1 MRLMPRALSIPR
13 PGKQAR
19 GNAIAVSPVC
29 WGVSEIRGWGPQLEP
44 ERVLREI
51 ASLGQTFVE
60 TGPSGFLPDRSV
72 AARGLLK
79 RHRLRVV
86 AGPVR
91 AVLHHHDIRGPEL
104 VHIDGH
110 AAWLA
115 SLGAQTL
122 VLTVIESRADQ
133 LTGARLSSTEWAH
146 LLSSIGSVQHLCTL
160 HKLRLAVQP
169 RQGSIIEG
177 PADIER
183 LLVGSEA
190 GVSIDIGHLL
200 IAGADPIEVIEL
212 AAGRIHHVHVN
223 DVDRRL
229 AETVREGGLD
239 YPAAVARGLYRPVG
253 EGDADVAT
261 VIEALGRTGY
271 HGWYGIEADSRL
283 AEVNDDP
290 LESVRRSLDHL
301 RSLLPTEKKVR
312 A

>member
-13 PGKQAR
+13 PGRQPR

-51 ASLGQTFVE
+51 ATLGQTFVE

-79 RHRLRVV
+79 RHGLRVV

-122 VLTVIESRADQ
+122 VLTVIETRADER
-133 LTGARLSSTEWAH
+133 TAHELSSTEWAH
-146 LLSSIGSVQHLCTL
+146 LLSAIGSVQHLCSL

-169 RQGSIIEG
+169 RQGSVIQG

-190 GVSIDIGHLL
+190 GVSIDLAHLL
-200 IAGADPIEVIEL
+200 IAGADPIEVVEL

-229 AETVREGGLD
+229 ADTVREGGLD
-239 YPAAVARGLYRPVG
+239 YADAVGRGLYRPLG
-253 EGDADVAT
+253 EGDADVAA
-261 VIEALGRTGY
+261 VVEALRRAGY
-271 HGWYGIEADSRL
+271 QGWYGLEADLRL
-283 AEVNDDP
+283 GDVNDDP

-301 RSLLPTEKKVR
+301 RSLLPTVKGKG

>member
-13 PGKQAR
+13 TGKQNHR
-19 GNAIAVSPVC
+19 DAIAVSPVC
-29 WGVSEIRGWGPQLEP
+29 WGVSEIRGWGAQLEP

-72 AARGLLK
+72 AARALLK
-79 RHRLRVV
+79 RHGLRVV

-91 AVLHHHDIRGPEL
+91 AVLHHHDIRGSEL

-110 AAWLA
+110 AGWLA

-122 VLTVIESRADQ
+122 VLTVIESRADEP
-133 LTGARLSSTEWAH
+133 TGARLSSTGWAH
-146 LLSSIGSVQHLCTL
+146 LLGAIGSVQHVCSL

-169 RQGSIIEG
+169 RQGSMIEG

-200 IAGADPIEVIEL
+200 IAGADPIEVVEL

-223 DVDRRL
+223 DVDSRV
-229 AETVREGGLD
+229 AETVREGRLD
-239 YPAAVARGLYRPVG
+239 YAAAVGHGLYRPVG
-253 EGDADVAT
+253 EGDADVAS
-261 VIEALGRTGY
+261 VIEALGRAGY
-271 HGWYGIEADSRL
+271 HGWYGLEADSRL
-283 AEVNDDP
+283 VDVNDDP
-290 LESVRRSLDHL
+290 LESVRQSLERL
-301 RSLLPTEKKVR
+301 RSLLPAPKR
-312 A
+312 S

>member
-1 MRLMPRALSIPR
+1 MRLMPRALSIAR
-13 PGKQAR
+13 PGRADR

-29 WGVSEIRGWGPQLEP
+29 WGVSELRGWGPQLEP

-51 ASLGQTFVE
+51 ASLGQTFIE
-60 TGPSGFLPDRSV
+60 TGPAGFLPDRSV
-72 AARGLLK
+72 AARALLK
-79 RHRLRVV
+79 RHGLRVI

-104 VHIDGH
+104 VHVDGH

-122 VLTVIESRADQ
+122 VLTLIESRADEPS
-133 LTGARLSSTEWAH
+133 GAELSSTGWAH
-146 LLSSIGSVQHLCTL
+146 LLSAIGSVQHLCSL

-169 RQGSIIEG
+169 RQGSVIEG

-200 IAGADPIEVIEL
+200 IAGADPVEVVEL
-212 AAGRIHHVHVN
+212 AAGRIQHVHVN
-223 DVDRRL
+223 DVDSRL
-229 AETVREGGLD
+229 AESVRDGGMD
-239 YPAAVARGLYRPVG
+239 YAAAVGRGLYRPVG
-253 EGDADVAT
+253 EGGAGVAA

-271 HGWYGIEADSRL
+271 RGWYGLEADAQL
-283 AEVNDDP
+283 ADVNDDP
-290 LESVRRSLDHL
+290 LDSVRRSLDHL
-301 RSLLPTEKKVR
+301 RSLLPPKR
-312 A
+312 S

>member
-1 MRLMPRALSIPR
+1 MPRALSIPR
-13 PGKQAR
+13 PGRQDH
-19 GNAIAVSPVC
+19 GDAIAVSPVC

-51 ASLGQTFVE
+51 ASLGQPCIE
-60 TGPSGFLPDRSV
+60 AGPSGFLPDRSV

-79 RHRLRVV
+79 RHGLRVV

-122 VLTVIESRADQ
+122 VLTVIESRADEP
-133 LTGARLSSTEWAH
+133 TGVGLSSTGWAH
-146 LLSSIGSVQHLCTL
+146 LLSAIGSVQHVCSL
-160 HKLRLAVQP
+160 HKLRVAVQP
-169 RQGSIIEG
+169 RQGSMIQG

-190 GVSIDIGHLL
+190 GVSIDIGHLV
-200 IAGADPIEVIEL
+200 IAGADPIEVVEL

-229 AETVREGGLD
+229 AESVRDGATD
-239 YPAAVARGLYRPVG
+239 YAAAVGRGLYRPVG

-261 VIEALGRTGY
+261 VIEALGRAGY
-271 HGWYGIEADSRL
+271 HGWYGLEADTQL
-283 AEVNDDP
+283 ADVNDDP
-290 LESVRRSLDHL
+290 LESVRRSLARL
-301 RSLLPTEKKVR
+301 RSLLPASKR
-312 A
+312 S